1 MPARQKL
8 PIAASTHVW
17 ERPEPARRRAPVPL
31 TRQRIVQAAIGIADD
46 EGLAAVSLR
55 KVAAKLKA
63 MPMRLYTYTST
74 KDGLLELMVD
84 VVYGEIAAADHGRG
98 EWRRALGTIA
108 QRTRRASRKHPWF
121 VDLFGGRPHQGPNA
135 LAYLEAC
142 FAALDGVP
150 GFADIDVAMQAVKTV
165 NAFVIGAVQS
175 EMSER
180 RAQTESGLTKKQ
192 WQAASAGYMARA
204 LATGRYPMLAR
215 VVRDATHPSPDVVFE
230 EGLECVLDGIAARI
244 ARR

>member
-8 PIAASTHVW
+8 PIAASTLVW

-31 TRQRIVQAAIGIADD
+31 TRQRIVQVAITIADD
-46 EGLAAVSLR
+46 EGLAALSLR
-55 KVAAKLKA
+55 KVAAELKA

-84 VVYGEIAAADHGRG
+84 AVYGEIAAADHARG

-180 RAQTESGLTKKQ
+180 RAETESGLTKKQ
-192 WQAASAGYMARA
+192 WQAASAGYMERA

>member
-1 MPARQKL
+1 
-8 PIAASTHVW
+8 
-17 ERPEPARRRAPVPL
+17 VPL
-31 TRQRIVQAAIGIADD
+31 TRQRIVHAAIMIADD
-46 EGLAAVSLR
+46 EGLAALSLR

-84 VVYGEIAAADHGRG
+84 AVYGEIAAADHARG
-98 EWRRALGTIA
+98 DWRRALGTIA
-108 QRTRRASRKHPWF
+108 QRTRRAASKHPWF

-135 LAYLEAC
+135 LAHLEAC

-150 GFADIDVAMQAVKTV
+150 RFEDIDVVMQAVQTV
-165 NAFVIGAVQS
+165 NAFVIGAVRS

-180 RAQTESGLTKKQ
+180 RAETQSGLTKKQ
-192 WQAASAGYMARA
+192 WQLASAAYMARA

-215 VVRDATHPSPDVVFE
+215 VIRDAKHPSPDAVFE

-244 ARR
+244 ARS